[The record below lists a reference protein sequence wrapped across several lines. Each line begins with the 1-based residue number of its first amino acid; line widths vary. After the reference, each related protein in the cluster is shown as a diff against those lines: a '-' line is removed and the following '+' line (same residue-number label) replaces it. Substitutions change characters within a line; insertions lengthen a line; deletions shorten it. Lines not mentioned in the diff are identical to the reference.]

1 LREAHELD
9 MNILMAVAVL
19 GAVTLGELQEGA
31 VVVFLFALGN
41 ALQANAMDK
50 TRHSIRALM
59 NLSPDKAMVRRMGL
73 EMLLPVAM
81 IRLGDTVIVRPGE
94 RIPMDGTVTAGNSS
108 VDQAAITGESIPVI
122 KAPGD
127 DVYAGTI
134 NGRGALEIQVAHLAQ
149 YNKIAR
155 IIHLV
160 EEAQAQ
166 RAPSQQLVDRFARYY
181 TPIVI
186 GLAVLIAL
194 FPPLFLDEPWHRWI
208 YQAMALLL
216 VACPCALVISAP
228 VSIVSAIGGAARRG
242 VLIKGGVYLE
252 QAGSLSVIAF
262 DKTGTLTQGQ
272 PQVTEIIDW
281 SGNEDRLLTIAA
293 AIESR
298 SEHPLADAVLQS
310 ARRRGLPVPAVTDFE
325 ALVGQGARGSID
337 GEPYLVGNRRIFAGH
352 DLPLDLESRLNEL
365 QNQGKSIILV
375 GDQRKL
381 LGLLA
386 VADVVRPNS
395 RKALE
400 SLRRHGIKKLVMLT
414 GDNPATAAA
423 IAGQTG
429 VDEFSADLMPEDK
442 VQAVRELLARHG
454 KVAMVGDGVN
464 DAPAMAI
471 ATVGIAMGTAGTDAA
486 LETADIA
493 LMGDDL
499 SRLAY
504 TIHLGRQ
511 TVRILKQNIT
521 FAVVVKVIIMLM
533 ALPGWLTLWLAVLG
547 DMGTSLLVTLN
558 GMRLMWIRDKSP
570 PE

>member
-1 LREAHELD
+1 
-9 MNILMAVAVL
+9 
-19 GAVTLGELQEGA
+19 
-31 VVVFLFALGN
+31 F
-41 ALQANAMDK
+41 
-50 TRHSIRALM
+50 
-59 NLSPDKAMVRRMGL
+59 
-73 EMLLPVAM
+73 
-81 IRLGDTVIVRPGE
+81 
-94 RIPMDGTVTAGNSS
+94 
-108 VDQAAITGESIPVI
+108 
-122 KAPGD
+122 
-127 DVYAGTI
+127 
-134 NGRGALEIQVAHLAQ
+134 LAQ
-149 YNKIAR
+149 
-155 IIHLV
+155 
-160 EEAQAQ
+160 
-166 RAPSQQLVDRFARYY
+166 
-181 TPIVI
+181 
-186 GLAVLIAL
+186 
-194 FPPLFLDEPWHRWI
+194 PWHLWL

-242 VLIKGGVYLE
+242 VLIKGGVHLE
-252 QAGSLSVIAF
+252 QAGSLAVIAF
-262 DKTGTLTQGQ
+262 DKTGTLTRGR
-272 PQVTEIIDW
+272 PEVTDIIDW
-281 SGNEDRLLTIAA
+281 SGNEDRLLAVAA

-310 ARRRGLPVPAVTDFE
+310 ARQRGLPVPAVTDFE
-325 ALVGQGARGSID
+325 ALVGQGARGNID
-337 GEPYLVGNRRIFAGH
+337 GELYLVGNMRIFAGY
-352 DLPLDLESRLNEL
+352 DLPPDLEIRLHEL

-375 GDQRKL
+375 GNQKKL

-386 VADVVRPNS
+386 VADIVRSNS
-395 RKALE
+395 PAALE
-400 SLRRHGIKKLVMLT
+400 SLRRHGIRKLVMLT
-414 GDNPATAAA
+414 GDNPATAGA
-423 IAGQTG
+423 IARQTG

-511 TVRILKQNIT
+511 TVRVLKQNIA

-558 GMRLMWIRDKSP
+558 GMRLMWMRDQAPLK
-570 PE
+570 